1 LQKGKLDENW
11 VIELVQNQTNS
22 ANQLCPTLVPNDI
35 EKKQAMNSKGQMNER
50 ETEYREVVYKK
61 DKLASTCCYKTD

>member
-1 LQKGKLDENW
+1 
-11 VIELVQNQTNS
+11 
-22 ANQLCPTLVPNDI
+22 VPNDI